1 MTAAEVKHNI
11 GGLVRLTDERNH
23 LDGIYKLTALIIR
36 KNDSGQLYCQAEIR
50 KMFSDSCLMYVRPE
64 QISLLIG
71 EQEIQS

>member
-23 LDGIYKLTALIIR
+23 LDGIYKLTALILR

-50 KMFSDSCLMYVRPE
+50 KMFSDSCLMYVSPE
-64 QISLLIG
+64 QISTLTG
-71 EQEIQS
+71 DPEEI